1 MLTIVFV
8 IIATAPG
15 TAIPATLLIRQELDR
30 QAQSHLVEIVH
41 NTESLLAAE
50 AARLTDIA
58 EHAVARPSIQD
69 ILLERNAIALDAYL
83 QVFRES
89 LEFDRIAIY
98 DEAGRMLAGDPP
110 GMGTE
115 PLLHQTLTF
124 QYIASPSPEYH
135 LLMLAQSPIFDR
147 QRGGLK
153 GFVTIERLIDDAFLK
168 HLASQTGLQYSL
180 IIGRTRIASSEPSIK
195 GSREALP
202 AKEAEDHGDIA
213 ERVMLG
219 GHPYLVHRIALTPDK
234 NVGEAAFLEMGL
246 PIDTILF
253 AERRALVS
261 ILIVAV
267 LAALAGAS
275 IAG

>member
-1 MLTIVFV
+1 MSKISPSLATRWMLTIVFV

-98 DEAGRMLAGDPP
+98 DDAGWMLAGDPP
-110 GMGTE
+110 GMA
-115 PLLHQTLTF
+115 LSHRF
-124 QYIASPSPEYH
+124 IRPSP
-135 LLMLAQSPIFDR
+135 FN
-147 QRGGLK
+147 
-153 GFVTIERLIDDAFLK
+153 T
-168 HLASQTGLQYSL
+168 
-180 IIGRTRIASSEPSIK
+180 
-195 GSREALP
+195 LP
-202 AKEAEDHGDIA
+202 PQA
-213 ERVMLG
+213 
-219 GHPYLVHRIALTPDK
+219 PNT
-234 NVGEAAFLEMGL
+234 
-246 PIDTILF
+246 TC
-253 AERRALVS
+253 
-261 ILIVAV
+261 
-267 LAALAGAS
+267 
-275 IAG
+275 